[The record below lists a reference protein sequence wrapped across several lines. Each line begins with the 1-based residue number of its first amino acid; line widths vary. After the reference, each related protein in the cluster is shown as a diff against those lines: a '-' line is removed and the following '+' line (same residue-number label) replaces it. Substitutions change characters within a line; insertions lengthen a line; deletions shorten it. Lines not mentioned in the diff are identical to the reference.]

1 MCSDKIGLRKTV
13 TALVRRIIKEHSNVR
28 NVKFYTEKRTSVL
41 LSIEGRQV
49 KADWIFK
56 GYFAVKV
63 LQLLNTVLLPYNM
76 QAIVYTSRY
85 NEEKVYVQ
93 VHNIIS

>member
-1 MCSDKIGLRKTV
+1 MCSDKTELRKTV
-13 TALVRRIIKEHSNVR
+13 MVLVRRIIKENSNVR
-28 NVKFYTEKRTSVL
+28 NVKIYTEKRTSAL
-41 LSIEGRQV
+41 HSIEGRQV
-49 KADWIFK
+49 KATWIFK

-85 NEEKVYVQ
+85 NTEHYYVQ
-93 VHNIIS
+93 VRNIIS